1 MQTIAYGSAPDQVGD
16 LYLPAA
22 SRVPLV
28 CLFHGGFWRMPYGRD
43 QLHPMALDLCEAGL
57 AVWNLEYRRVGP
69 GGTPWPA
76 TLEDVE
82 GALSWLHTLRI
93 AHPQIDLQRLS
104 LVGHS
109 AGGHLAFW
117 AAARAAHL
125 SQRLRPAAVVG
136 LAPLLDLVAAANAN
150 LGNGAVHAFLGGS
163 PTTVLERYRVAS
175 PAALL
180 PLGVRQWILHGDE
193 DDAVPPA
200 LSKSYG
206 AQATAAG
213 DEATWVPLPHADH
226 MALIDPRSQ
235 SYQVVRQ
242 CIVAAA
248 QRPHEARY

>member
-1 MQTIAYGSAPDQVGD
+1 MQSIAYGPAADQVGD
-16 LYLPAA
+16 LYLPAV
-22 SRVPLV
+22 SRAPLV

-82 GALSWLHTLRI
+82 AALIRLHELRI
-93 AHPQIDLQRLS
+93 AQPQIDPQRLF

-117 AAARAAHL
+117 SAARAAHL
-125 SQRLRPAAVVG
+125 PQPLRPTAVVG
-136 LAPLLDLVAAANAN
+136 LAPILDLVAAADAN
-150 LGNGAVHAFLGGS
+150 LGNGAVHALLGGP
-163 PTTVLERYRVAS
+163 PTTVPERYRDAS

-193 DDAVPPA
+193 DDAVPPTHSQA
-200 LSKSYG
+200 YV

-213 DEATWVPLPHADH
+213 DEATWVPLAHADH
-226 MALIDPRSQ
+226 MALIDPGSRP
-235 SYQVVRQ
+235 YQAVRQ

-248 QRPHEARY
+248 QRPNEAR